1 MQPGNVRSKLKAER
15 IQEKLKAERIQSKL
29 GVARLGE
36 LFAELPGWGL
46 GEDGRSLCRVY
57 ELPTLR
63 AATLF
68 VQLAIEI
75 GEAAGHVPDVDLR
88 HLEVTLSVAG
98 SGNEGIAETD
108 FELARMLDCRL

>member
-36 LFAELPGWGL
+36 LFAELPGWWVGD
-46 GEDGRSLCRVY
+46 DGRSLLRVY

-63 AATLF
+63 
-68 VQLAIEI
+68 
-75 GEAAGHVPDVDLR
+75 AAGHVPDVDLR
-88 HLEVTLSVAG
+88 HLEVTLKVAG